1 MDVHTKEQRSRNMRA
16 IKSSGTSIELRL
28 RKALWEKGYRY
39 RINNKKIFGRPDI
52 TFLKKK
58 IAIFCDSD
66 YFHGKDWE
74 RVREKIGTNREFWI
88 NKIEGNMQRDRLV
101 NQTLKEQGW
110 TVLRYWGT
118 DIKKDTEGIVKEIER
133 YLK

>member
-1 MDVHTKEQRSRNMRA
+1 MDVHTKEQRSKNMRA
-16 IKSSGTSIELRL
+16 IKSSNTSIELRL
-28 RKALWEKGYRY
+28 RKALWDKGYRY

-52 TFLKKK
+52 AFRKKK
-58 IAIFCDSD
+58 VAIFCDSD

-74 RVREKIGTNREFWI
+74 RVREKIGTNRDFWI
-88 NKIEGNMQRDRLV
+88 KKIEGNMERDRLV

-118 DIKKDTEGIVKEIER
+118 NIKKDTEGVVKDIER